1 MKSIRKIGRV
11 LLTGGLALGMV
22 ACEKD
27 CSYYPSVFNFSSFVG
42 HDN

>member
-1 MKSIRKIGRV
+1 MRSIRKIGRV

-27 CSYYPSVFNFSSFVG
+27 CSYYPSVFNFYSFVG

>member
-1 MKSIRKIGRV
+1 MKSIRKIERV
-11 LLTGGLALGMV
+11 LLIGGLALGM
-22 ACEKD
+22 AAYEKD

>member
-27 CSYYPSVFNFSSFVG
+27 CSYYPSVFNFYSFVG